1 MMQWE
6 TLILQTAQI
15 GGTLVFISDK
25 APSLQQEW
33 ITALSENC
41 QGMVSFVVR
50 SKAQL
55 CSRAFQTKSQD
66 LVLLFESQ
74 IDLIADLN
82 SCMQGQRLVIAPST
96 KMDRLFHTDYVWE
109 GASLSDWKNLVSSLS
124 TKWNQTPELQDFAK
138 SSEAPCLFLD
148 RDDVVVKNV
157 PYNKDPEK
165 VELLPGI
172 TDLINKAHEK
182 GYWVAIV
189 TNQSGLGR
197 GWITWPEYQAVQQRI
212 LKLLADQGSW
222 IDEWVWAS
230 YYENGVPA
238 GERMASL
245 RKPRNGM
252 FQLVEEKL
260 KPNMKKSIMVGDSA
274 SDLIAAYASGVQ
286 GLYLLSSPKLEQEK
300 QELEKL
306 QQHVENFKF
315 SVAIKFGDV
324 VL

>member
-1 MMQWE
+1 MQWE
-6 TLILQTAQI
+6 TLFLQTAQI

-25 APSLQQEW
+25 AQSFQQEW
-33 ITALSENC
+33 IKALGDHC
-41 QGMVSFVVR
+41 QGMVPFVVR

-74 IDLIADLN
+74 TDLIADLN
-82 SCMQGQRLVIAPST
+82 PCLQGQRLVITQAE
-96 KMDRLFHTDYVWE
+96 KMDKPLHTDFVWA
-109 GASLSDWKNLVSSLS
+109 GANLNDLKNLINNLLA
-124 TKWNQTPELQDFAK
+124 KWNQTPPLQDFTQ

-165 VELLPGI
+165 VELLPGV
-172 TDLINKAHEK
+172 TELINKAHDQ

-212 LKLLADQGSW
+212 LKLLAEQGCW
-222 IDEWVWAS
+222 IDEWVWAAF
-230 YYENGVPA
+230 YENGVPA

-260 KPNMKKSIMVGDSA
+260 KPNLEKSIMVGDSA
-274 SDLIAAYASGVQ
+274 TDLIAAYAAGVQ
-286 GLYLLSSPKLEQEK
+286 GLYLLSSPKLQQEK
-300 QELEKL
+300 ADLEKF
-306 QQHVENFKF
+306 QKQVEKFKF
-315 SVAIKFGDV
+315 SVAASFSDV
-324 VL
+324 SL